1 MKRLTKFFLAVLLSV
16 SLPAWAEQSVIQ
28 PQTQGDVTYV
38 SGGVGAD
45 EKDAMEMMRRD
56 YNLHLLFVQGRG
68 EYLSGVKVQIVDAGG
83 HILLDV
89 LSDGPMVFVNLKPGR
104 YTVSAEVDG
113 RVFDK
118 KVNVGGKKLGDVTFL
133 WPK

>member
-1 MKRLTKFFLAVLLSV
+1 MKRLTKFFLAVMLSV
-16 SLPAWAEQSVIQ
+16 GLPAWAGESVIQ
-28 PQTQGDVTYV
+28 PQTQGEVTYV

-45 EKDAMEMMRRD
+45 EKDTMESMRRD
-56 YNLHLLFVQGRG
+56 YNLHLLFAQGRG

-83 HILLDV
+83 HILVDA

-113 RVFDK
+113 RVLDK
-118 KVNVGGKKLGDVTFL
+118 KVNVGGKKLGDVNFV
-133 WPK
+133 WPE